1 MRNTPLKRTK
11 KGFVRS
17 IGKRADGSVPKF
29 LLGHDK
35 AIAEARR
42 DAIIFLWAD
51 IEKRTG
57 SSTRYSSGKSETIVG
72 GPFWSP
78 EEEKKAKAIARG
90 ESVRIAPS
98 QLNDSQAYFEEIRT
112 INKLIPVEPMFP
124 QPFKEGHDRLMDEL
138 LQIKSRLVG
147 KENKHKEITGQTLYQ
162 AIEAFRQTLLTKDGE
177 IMDGEKTLA
186 DQLKSLPSYLTDF
199 DLGQLDYMACD
210 QCYGTFRNRPTT
222 LRYQTRMKRKS
233 ARNLISAL
241 NQFFKW
247 LHLNGNWDWRKPED
261 FSEISKVIVQLEGDD
276 EHDAEEHDVWTIDEL
291 KTLYKYA
298 RPMERVFMLLGLNCS
313 YGADQIGTLRESRVH
328 FREGKRAY
336 IRRIRKK
343 RGTWSVHL
351 LFQETEKVL
360 RWALDQRKTIQTDS
374 PYLLVNKIG
383 RPYWYLTK
391 EKNRSSQI
399 PAAWNRLLNRV
410 KKDFENF
417 RLLPFNSLRDTSSD
431 MIEKMGGS
439 DFASLHLAHKHLS
452 GDKSLRNYVNP
463 NRNKHFKLIRR
474 MERKLATI
482 WEGVEPIELQ
492 PKNYIGFSK
501 IEEIKKL
508 RADGLSRTEVAKR
521 TGVSAATVSRYAPK
535 YSYPKKQKLKPLS

>member
-1 MRNTPLKRTK
+1 M
-11 KGFVRS
+11 
-17 IGKRADGSVPKF
+17 
-29 LLGHDK
+29 
-35 AIAEARR
+35 
-42 DAIIFLWAD
+42 LWAD

-98 QLNDSQAYFEEIRT
+98 QPNDSKAYFEEIRT

-147 KENKHKEITGQTLYQ
+147 TENKHKEITGQTLYQ

-210 QCYGTFRNRPTT
+210 QCYGIFRNRPTT

-351 LFQETEKVL
+351 LFQETEKAL

-383 RPYWYLTK
+383 RPYWQG
-391 EKNRSSQI
+391 NRTL
-399 PAAWNRLLNRV
+399 AA
-410 KKDFENF
+410 
-417 RLLPFNSLRDTSSD
+417 
-431 MIEKMGGS
+431 
-439 DFASLHLAHKHLS
+439 
-452 GDKSLRNYVNP
+452 
-463 NRNKHFKLIRR
+463 
-474 MERKLATI
+474 
-482 WEGVEPIELQ
+482 
-492 PKNYIGFSK
+492 
-501 IEEIKKL
+501 
-508 RADGLSRTEVAKR
+508 
-521 TGVSAATVSRYAPK
+521 
-535 YSYPKKQKLKPLS
+535 